1 MLLWGGI
8 LIFAMLLL
16 VVIQKAIRYV
26 SQSRVRS
33 IHREFGMRK
42 EDLDRMTRTG
52 LLSEEERKKIQQ
64 AIVRSLS
71 EESREAISRQLEDK
85 LALQGLPPPNAST
98 GDPPAGPGEKAAPD
112 PPAPPGSP
120 PPPAPRHPL
129 PTPRAPSPGRPAR
142 RPTID
147 LEALLEKGLI
157 TPEEYEQLKKKTQ

>member
-26 SQSRVRS
+26 AQTRVRS

-52 LLSEEERKKIQQ
+52 LLTEEERKRIQQ

-85 LALQGLPPPNAST
+85 LALQGLLPPEKPA
-98 GDPPAGPGEKAAPD
+98 GEPPAGPGQSAAAE
-112 PPAPPGSP
+112 PPAPPAPPSAPASRQSP
-120 PPPAPRHPL
+120 PA
-129 PTPRAPSPGRPAR
+129 PRAPSPARPER
-142 RPTID
+142 RTTID
-147 LEALLEKGLI
+147 LEALLERGLI
-157 TPEEYEQLKKKTQ
+157 TPEEYEQLKRKT